1 LAASL
6 ASRYA
11 KRSVA
16 SQLMGRAAYIRKRLI
31 LSVFVVFGVTLVI
44 FGMVHFLPGDP
55 ATILLGDR
63 ATTQSIATL
72 RDQLGL
78 NRSLPEQ
85 YWLFVS
91 GLAQGQ
97 MGTSL
102 QFKQP
107 VRDMVV
113 SRVPISVGLAVYAMA
128 LAGIV
133 TLVFGLLAAV
143 KKGTWVDQVIRVVF
157 LLILT
162 TPNFWFGILLILV
175 LALGLKLFPVA
186 GFGATFQEHIWYL
199 FLPALTLGLQLSS
212 VLIRNLRSQV
222 ILTSRSDF
230 VRTARAKGLKERV
243 VLLRHVLRNA
253 MLSTVTIFGLQFGF
267 LVGGTLVVETVFA
280 VPGMGQLLFTSI
292 TSRDYPVV
300 QAITVVSAILVIIVN
315 LVVDLSYSFLDPRVT
330 YE

>member
-1 LAASL
+1 
-6 ASRYA
+6 
-11 KRSVA
+11 
-16 SQLMGRAAYIRKRLI
+16 M
-31 LSVFVVFGVTLVI
+31 VFVLFGVTVVI

-55 ATILLGDR
+55 AAVLLGDR
-63 ATTQSIATL
+63 GTQQNIAAL

-78 NRSLPEQ
+78 NKPLPEQ

-91 GLAQGQ
+91 GLVRGE

-107 VRDMVV
+107 VKDMVV
-113 SRVPISVGLAVYAMA
+113 SRLPISIGLAVYAMV
-128 LAGIV
+128 LATIF
-133 TLVFGLLAAV
+133 TLTFGLLAAV
-143 KKGTWVDQVIRVVF
+143 RKGGWIDQVIRVVF

-175 LALGLKLFPVA
+175 LSLGFHLFPVA
-186 GFGATFQEHIWYL
+186 GLGNTFQDHIWYL
-199 FLPALTLGLQLSS
+199 FLPALTLSLQLSA

-222 ILTSRSDF
+222 IDTLRSDY
-230 VRTARAKGLKERV
+230 VRTARAKGLLERM
-243 VLLRHVLRNA
+243 VLFRHVLRNA
-253 MLSTVTIFGLQFGF
+253 LLSTVTIFGLQFGF
-267 LVGGTLVVETVFA
+267 LVGGTLVIETVFA
-280 VPGMGQLLFTSI
+280 IPGLGQLLFTSI

-300 QAITVVSAILVIIVN
+300 QAITVVTALLVILVN